1 MTEREPVDVMIL
13 MQDLRGGGAE
23 RSFLRLARGIVQTG
37 RTVEL
42 VLIGER
48 NDYPDEVPDG
58 VTVVVLGCRRVS
70 TSAIAIAR
78 YLSGTRPRSVVSA
91 LTHVNVVAV
100 AARVL
105 SRHKPRL
112 IVSER
117 IQFSKRKAQTY
128 TLQERI
134 AYALVPIAYRLADA
148 VVCVS
153 DGVADDFRAQ
163 TGLTPNKVVTVHNPV
178 FDDRI
183 GIRASEPC
191 ATLSALANSTH
202 CKTVVA
208 AGRLVYQKGFDNL
221 ISAVAKLRS
230 HMPLRLV
237 ILGEGP
243 LRDELKAQARALGLG
258 DADCVLPGF
267 VRNPLPIIASADVF
281 VLSSRYE
288 GFPNALVEAMA
299 CGTPIVSTDCPSGP
313 WEIVAPNWRAQL
325 VAVDDI
331 DQLTTEIHNQ
341 LAEPTPSE
349 QLVERAARFG
359 VDVAAKSYLEVL
371 GV

>member
-163 TGLTPNKVVTVHNPV
+163 TGLTPNKVVQ
-178 FDDRI
+178 
-183 GIRASEPC
+183 
-191 ATLSALANSTH
+191 
-202 CKTVVA
+202 A
-208 AGRLVYQKGFDNL
+208 AIAHAIAPRHFGR
-221 ISAVAKLRS
+221 
-230 HMPLRLV
+230 
-237 ILGEGP
+237 GP
-243 LRDELKAQARALGLG
+243 
-258 DADCVLPGF
+258 
-267 VRNPLPIIASADVF
+267 
-281 VLSSRYE
+281 
-288 GFPNALVEAMA
+288 
-299 CGTPIVSTDCPSGP
+299 TSG
-313 WEIVAPNWRAQL
+313 
-325 VAVDDI
+325 
-331 DQLTTEIHNQ
+331 
-341 LAEPTPSE
+341 
-349 QLVERAARFG
+349 
-359 VDVAAKSYLEVL
+359 
-371 GV
+371 